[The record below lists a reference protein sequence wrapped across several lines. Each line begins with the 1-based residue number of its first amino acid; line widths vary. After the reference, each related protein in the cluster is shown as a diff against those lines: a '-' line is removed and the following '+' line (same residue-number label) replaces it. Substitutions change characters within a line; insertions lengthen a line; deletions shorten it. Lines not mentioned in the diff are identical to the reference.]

1 VDEKPYSCQDGNAGS
16 EPPIEQIA
24 IFQFMTQQ
32 KVPVKDKTP
41 VQGKKVVN
49 NQSELCPSEKECE
62 RTYQKEPAK
71 YMPITYWLWP
81 TSEKV
86 RWAIRAGLSG
96 HAMK

>member
-62 RTYQKEPAK
+62 RTYQKEQNHLI
-71 YMPITYWLWP
+71 YRDENLNSMQ
-81 TSEKV
+81 
-86 RWAIRAGLSG
+86 LS
-96 HAMK
+96 